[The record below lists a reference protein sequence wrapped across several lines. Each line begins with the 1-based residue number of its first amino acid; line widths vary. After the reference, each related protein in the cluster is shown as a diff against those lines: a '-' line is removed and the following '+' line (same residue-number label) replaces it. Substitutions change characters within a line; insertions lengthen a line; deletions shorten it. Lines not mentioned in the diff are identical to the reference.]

1 MRIVDLRADDAR
13 IVHDVAL
20 LLVDTFREHAPDAW
34 PDLESGLAEVR
45 ESLQPD
51 RISRV
56 ALSDDGETVLGWI
69 GGISQYHGRVWELH
83 PLVVAAA
90 CQRQGIG
97 RALVHDLEAQVRE
110 RGGLT
115 LWAGA
120 DDEDNRTTLGG
131 ADLYQDLPRQLATVR
146 NLGDH
151 PYTFYERLGFTV
163 VGVMP
168 DANGFGKPDIFL
180 AKRIATPP
188 SPLPPRTGEGAGG

>member
-1 MRIVDLRADDAR
+1 MQIVDLRADDAR
-13 IVHDVAL
+13 IVQDVAM

-34 PDLESGLAEVR
+34 PDLESGLTEVH
-45 ESLQPD
+45 ESLQLD

-69 GGISQYHGRVWELH
+69 GGIPGYHGRVWELH
-83 PLVVAAA
+83 PLVVAEAY
-90 CQRQGIG
+90 QRQGIG
-97 RALVHDLEAQVRE
+97 RALVHDLEVHARE

-120 DDEDNRTTLGG
+120 DDENGRTTLGD
-131 ADLYQDLPRQLATVR
+131 ANLYQDLPRQLAAVR
-146 NLGDH
+146 NLGGH
-151 PYTFYERLGFTV
+151 PYTFYQRLGFSI

-180 AKRIATPP
+180 AKRIASPP
-188 SPLPPRTGEGAGG
+188 IVS